1 MDPRL
6 ITCGH
11 MKCSESRKLCKCIYL
26 HLLPLLRNVTF
37 SLGPIFFFALITTI
51 LGSCWNSAVGLATVE
66 ELSQRVEVTMLK
78 VPYLMKLQT
87 CAL

>member
-6 ITCGH
+6 ITRGH

-37 SLGPIFFFALITTI
+37 SLGPIFFLCSNYYHSGK
-51 LGSCWNSAVGLATVE
+51 LLEQCSRVGYSGRA
-66 ELSQRVEVTMLK
+66 
-78 VPYLMKLQT
+78 
-87 CAL
+87 